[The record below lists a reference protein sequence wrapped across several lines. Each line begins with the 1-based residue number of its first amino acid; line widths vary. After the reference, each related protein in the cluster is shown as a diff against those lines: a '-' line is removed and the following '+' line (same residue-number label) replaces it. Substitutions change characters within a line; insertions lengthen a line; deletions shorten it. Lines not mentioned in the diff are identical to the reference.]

1 MPALAGDHI
10 RWEQREPATKY
21 GSTVR
26 LELRGLTL
34 RYDKTTALDDL
45 TAVLEGQILA
55 VLGSNGSGKTS
66 LLRVLAGVDAPSDGQ
81 ASLDGIAVRPGR
93 LREISYLPQ
102 ETGFFPFLQQPG
114 ETLSLSLQF
123 RGIDDP
129 EAPRRLLAAMGL
141 EKDDRSASGYSGGMK
156 QKLRIAQALVH
167 APRLLLL
174 DEPTTGLD
182 GRERLRV
189 LRLLERLRDRTA
201 VIFSTHTPQ
210 DAAASADQLLILHRG
225 RVAAAGTPGAIIAMA
240 GGLVWTL
247 TVTAATIPALPGC
260 DVVQAE
266 RDGVRFHLRLVGE
279 PPPGAVPVAPRLED
293 AYALLTMAP

>member
-1 MPALAGDHI
+1 MGAARARDEV
-10 RWEQREPATKY
+10 R
-21 GSTVR
+21 STVR
-26 LELRGLTL
+26 MELRGLTL
-34 RYDKTTALDDL
+34 RYDTTIALDDL

-66 LLRVLAGVDAPSDGQ
+66 LLRILAGLTSPSEGQ
-81 ASLDGIAVRPGR
+81 ALLDGVEARAGR
-93 LREISYLPQ
+93 HSWISYLPQ
-102 ETGFFPFLQQPG
+102 ETGFFPFLQHPG

-129 EAPRRLLAAMGL
+129 AAPRRLLAAMGL
-141 EKDDRSASGYSGGMK
+141 EEDDRSAGGYSGGMK

-210 DAAASADQLLILHRG
+210 DAAAIAEQLLILHRG
-225 RVAAAGTPGAIIAMA
+225 RVVAAGSPGAIIAMA
-240 GGLVWTL
+240 GGRVWTL
-247 TVTAATIPALPGC
+247 TVAAATIPVLPGC

-266 RDGVRFHLRLVGE
+266 RDGGRFHLRLVGE

-293 AYALLTMAP
+293 AYALLTWSDT